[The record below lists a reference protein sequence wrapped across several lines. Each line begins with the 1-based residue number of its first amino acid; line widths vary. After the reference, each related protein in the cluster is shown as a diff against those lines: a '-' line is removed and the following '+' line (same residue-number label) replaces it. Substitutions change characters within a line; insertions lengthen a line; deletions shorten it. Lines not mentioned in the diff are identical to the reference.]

1 MSLRFVVAGLAVA
14 AASLTAPPQAAAATL
29 PPAGEWQVEKAAES
43 CRLWR
48 AFGSGDQATD
58 FNIYTY
64 GPDDSYRIVLTGKQ
78 VMRDR
83 GQAIDAR
90 VRFGSEAADRNL
102 AAVAS
107 RSGSDGML
115 SLLMIGGDPA
125 YHFVRGFA
133 PLGGW
138 DWERVVIPPVED
150 FSSITVET
158 GRMPAITF
166 QLGDM
171 RAPMGQLAQCQDQL
185 ASSWGM
191 APRATPPVL
200 PDADTLLERLAMP
213 EGMVLNH
220 VSLIAQIRV
229 TVDPQGRATE
239 CVVQSPPLESRQ
251 QRGLCRPLLDFA
263 RFEPARDADGNAV
276 ASLFRVV
283 YSYFMF
289 D

>member
-1 MSLRFVVAGLAVA
+1 MDAGIVRSIALATTA
-14 AASLTAPPQAAAATL
+14 LLALTTPAQAATL
-29 PPAGEWQVEKAAES
+29 DPVGEWHVDQAAES

-48 AFGSGDQATD
+48 AFGTGDQATA

-83 GQAIDAR
+83 GQALDAR
-90 VRFGSEAADRNL
+90 VRFGSEVADRNL

-115 SLLMIGGDPA
+115 SLLMIGADPA

-138 DWERVVIPPVED
+138 DWDRAVIPPVED

-158 GRMPAITF
+158 GRMPAITM

-171 RAPMGQLAQCQDQL
+171 SAPMEQLAQCQDQL
-185 ASSWGM
+185 ATSWGVVP
-191 APRATPPVL
+191 AAQAPVL

-229 TVDPQGRATE
+229 TVDPQGRATD
-239 CVVQSPPLESRQ
+239 CVVQSPALESRQ

-263 RFEPARDADGNAV
+263 RFEPGRDADGNPV
-276 ASLFRVV
+276 AGLFRVV
-283 YSYFMF
+283 YSYHIF